1 MILFVNKVKIKL
13 EWNGMIAQKKNDKW
27 QLKRKK
33 KKEIDPSLSNIAYRI
48 RYENF
53 LSSSFSKNQIIT

>member
-33 KKEIDPSLSNIAYRI
+33 KEKKLT
-48 RYENF
+48 
-53 LSSSFSKNQIIT
+53 LVCLT